1 MDNQIL
7 QSLLELLKSTGSRRK
22 EEEPCRICET
32 RDLVK
37 NGGFEG
43 VTHEH
48 REAFKNWMQET
59 HGSIVGVSN
68 IPYEGE
74 LAARLISRDSKNPD
88 SKKARLFQNIAVT
101 PGCRYELSFAE
112 NFFIYSMKSYS
123 KARLSARVFYGD
135 PDHDAKQV
143 DLVNLVIYKP
153 CAATASNKGY
163 SFHRKAF
170 DTPVPE
176 NVHSL
181 TVEFLFEIKDMGG
194 TEWKIDSVSVHS
206 IAAAAA
212 QDS

>member
-7 QSLLELLKSTGSRRK
+7 QSLLELLKSTGGRRK

-123 KARLSARVFYGD
+123 KARLSARVFYVT
-135 PDHDAKQV
+135 PTMTQSRLTWSIWSYISHVLQRHQTR
-143 DLVNLVIYKP
+143 
-153 CAATASNKGY
+153 ATASTAK
-163 SFHRKAF
+163 
-170 DTPVPE
+170 
-176 NVHSL
+176 
-181 TVEFLFEIKDMGG
+181 
-194 TEWKIDSVSVHS
+194 HS
-206 IAAAAA
+206 IPLYRRMCTL
-212 QDS
+212 